1 MQMVTGTGNIAPPL
15 VEPTVAMIDFAD
27 YPASSNLRRV
37 LAVRSALFVALTALV
52 ATVHLDL
59 PRAPLAAIV
68 GALAAFTFASWLRVA
83 RVAQPVRDGEVAA
96 QLVVDVV
103 ALTGGFYFCGGW
115 TNPLVSL
122 YLVPIA
128 AGAVML
134 PRAMAWLVAFAAT
147 VGYATIA
154 AAFVPL
160 PHRHGPDAPAA
171 TFATHVLGMGLTF
184 VVAAGLIAYLGTT
197 MAASLRARAAALAHA
212 REEILRNEQII
223 GVATLAAGTAHE
235 LSTPLNTIAV
245 IASEMRDTA
254 PSARDVDVLLAQ
266 IDICKDILR
275 RLRAEAASPGDDLQ
289 AIGTF
294 VDGVAEQFQ
303 LLRPAAHV
311 AFRRSGHAPEP
322 LIRAEP
328 TLKQAILNL
337 LNNAAD
343 ASPGSVDVA
352 AKWTADRLV
361 LDILD
366 RGAGFANVHG
376 IEQPFAADAANDS
389 AEGMGMGLIL
399 ANATIERLGG
409 AVHIADRSG
418 GGAWVQVIVPLT
430 ARVA

>member
-1 MQMVTGTGNIAPPL
+1 
-15 VEPTVAMIDFAD
+15 MIDLTD

-37 LAVRSALFVALTALV
+37 LSVRSVLFSALAALIAV
-52 ATVHLDL
+52 VDL
-59 PRAPLAAIV
+59 NLQRAPLVTIV
-68 GALAAFTFASWLRVA
+68 GALGAFTFASWLRT
-83 RVAQPVRDGEVAA
+83 RIPRPVRDGEVAA

-103 ALTGGFYFCGGW
+103 ALTGLFYFTGGW

-128 AGAVML
+128 AGAAML
-134 PRAMAWLVAFAAT
+134 PRALAWLVALAAT
-147 VGYATIA
+147 AGYGAIA
-154 AAFVPL
+154 VAYVPL
-160 PHRHGPDAPAA
+160 PHVHGADAPGAE
-171 TFATHVLGMGLTF
+171 FATHVLGMGLTF
-184 VVAAGLIAYLGTT
+184 AIAAGLIAYLGTT

-245 IASEMRDTA
+245 IASEMRAATTDR
-254 PSARDVDVLLAQ
+254 RDVDVLLSQ
-266 IDICKDILR
+266 IEICKDILR
-275 RLRAEAASPGDDLQ
+275 RLRDEATVASDDLQ
-289 AIGTF
+289 SIGAF

-303 LLRPAAHV
+303 LLRPAADV
-311 AFRRSGHAPEP
+311 AFHRSGCAPEP

-328 TLKQAILNL
+328 TLRQAILNL

-343 ASPGSVDVA
+343 VSPGCIDVA

-366 RGAGFANVHG
+366 RGAGFTNARGVDREPYALEVPG
-376 IEQPFAADAANDS
+376 EPV
-389 AEGMGMGLIL
+389 EGMGMGLIL

-409 AVHIADRSG
+409 AVHIADRHG
-418 GGAWVQVIVPLT
+418 GGAWVQVTLPLA
-430 ARVA
+430 ARAA

>member
-1 MQMVTGTGNIAPPL
+1 
-15 VEPTVAMIDFAD
+15 MIDFAD

-37 LAVRSALFVALTALV
+37 LSVRSTLFVALTGLVALV
-52 ATVHLDL
+52 DLDL

-68 GALAAFTFASWLRVA
+68 GALAAFTFASWLRATRVA
-83 RVAQPVRDGEVAA
+83 RPVRDGEVAA
-96 QLVVDVV
+96 QLFVDVV
-103 ALTGGFYFCGGW
+103 ALTGLFYFCGGW

-128 AGAVML
+128 AGAAML
-134 PRAMAWLVAFAAT
+134 PSTLAWLVALAAT
-147 VGYATIA
+147 AGYASIA
-154 AAFVPL
+154 AAYVPL
-160 PHRHGPDAPAA
+160 PHAHGADAPAT

-184 VVAAGLIAYLGTT
+184 VIAAGLIAYLGTT
-197 MAASLRARAAALAHA
+197 MAASLRARAAALTHA

-245 IASEMRDTA
+245 IASEMREAATDR
-254 PSARDVDVLLAQ
+254 RDVDVLLSQ

-275 RLRAEAASPGDDLQ
+275 RLRDEATPPSEELQ
-289 AIGTF
+289 PIRTF

-303 LLRPAAHV
+303 LLRPAAAV
-311 AFRRSGHAPEP
+311 AFHQSGCEPEP

-343 ASPGSVDVA
+343 ASPGSVAVA
-352 AKWTADRLV
+352 AKWTVDRLV

-366 RGAGFANVHG
+366 RGTGFAEVLG
-376 IEQPFAADAANDS
+376 FEEPFEADS
-389 AEGMGMGLIL
+389 ANASTEGMGMGLIL

-409 AVHIADRSG
+409 AVHIADRNG
-418 GGAWVQVIVPLT
+418 GGAWVQVTLPLT
-430 ARVA
+430 TARAA

>member
-1 MQMVTGTGNIAPPL
+1 
-15 VEPTVAMIDFAD
+15 MIDIAD

-37 LAVRSALFVALTALV
+37 LSVRSALFIALTALAASV
-52 ATVHLDL
+52 DLDL

-68 GALAAFTFASWLRVA
+68 GALAAFTFGSWLRATRIA
-83 RVAQPVRDGEVAA
+83 RPVRDGEVAA
-96 QLVVDVV
+96 QLVVDVI
-103 ALTGGFYFCGGW
+103 ALTGLFYFSGGW
-115 TNPLVSL
+115 TNPLVSV

-128 AGAVML
+128 AGAAML
-134 PRAMAWLVAFAAT
+134 PAAQAWLVAFTAT
-147 VGYATIA
+147 AGYATVA
-154 AAFVPL
+154 GTFVPL
-160 PHRHGPDAPAA
+160 PHAHGTDAPAA

-184 VVAAGLIAYLGTT
+184 VIAAGLIAYLGTT

-245 IASEMRDTA
+245 IASEMRDAA
-254 PSARDVDVLLAQ
+254 PDRRDVDLLLSQ
-266 IDICKDILR
+266 IDICKGILR
-275 RLRAEAASPGDDLQ
+275 RLRDEAAPPGEDMQ
-289 AIGTF
+289 HIGAF

-303 LLRPAAHV
+303 LLRPAAEV
-311 AFRRSGHAPEP
+311 AFRQSGCEPEP
-322 LIRAEP
+322 LIRSEP

-343 ASPGSVDVA
+343 ASPGCVDVA
-352 AKWTADRLV
+352 AKWTTDRLV

-376 IEQPFAADAANDS
+376 FEEPFAADTANEPT
-389 AEGMGMGLIL
+389 EGMGMGLIL

-409 AVHIADRSG
+409 TVHIADRSG
-418 GGAWVQVIVPLT
+418 GGAWVQVTLPLT
-430 ARVA
+430 ARAA